1 MENIFENL
9 ILLLI
14 NFITNIGYFGIFI
27 GMFLESTIV
36 PIPSELIMIPAG
48 FAASQGL
55 MNLYLI
61 LLFGILGNVL
71 GAIFSYYVAIYW
83 GRPVIFKIGKYF
95 FLNKK
100 NVEKIENFF
109 KLHGEISIFTAR
121 LIPGFRHF
129 ISLPAGIA
137 RMNIYKFSIYTF
149 IGSSLWTTI
158 LTILGFYI
166 GKNQNLI
173 NQYLEL
179 IIVAVLILCILL
191 VFLYYWFNKG
201 RTRK

>member
-14 NFITNIGYFGIFI
+14 NFITNIGYLGIFI

-71 GAIFSYYVAIYW
+71 GAIFSYYIAIYL
-83 GRPVIFKIGKYF
+83 GRPIIFKIGKYF

-137 RMNIYKFSIYTF
+137 RMNIYKFSLYTF
-149 IGSSLWTTI
+149 IGSSVWTTI

-166 GKNQNLI
+166 GKNMSLI

-179 IIVAVLILCILL
+179 IIVAILSLCILL
-191 VFLYYWFNKG
+191 VVIYYLFNK
-201 RTRK
+201 RRIKK